1 MTLGEDIVDHKKFNE
16 IATISHSG
24 NLARGHYTYFIKSA
38 SSSSSSWFHC
48 NDAAVTP
55 SNETALNNDTYIFFY
70 KNMSWEYEKIGRGEL
85 WVSECWSLQEF
96 CIPALCISAGIF
108 LTCTLAWIFKGTSHH
123 WWPSSTSLE
132 VTPLVTQGNSCQ
144 VLGAETA
151 VVQIYYLYQMFGKG
165 VTTPLMIQ
173 VIFSKGD

>member
-16 IATISHSG
+16 IAAISHSG

-38 SSSSSSWFHC
+38 SSSSSSSSSWFHC
-48 NDAAVTP
+48 NDAAVIP

-132 VTPLVTQGNSCQ
+132 VTPLRYPGQQLSGVRGRNCCCSDLLSVSNVWQGCNNPTYDPSH
-144 VLGAETA
+144 
-151 VVQIYYLYQMFGKG
+151 I
-165 VTTPLMIQ
+165 
-173 VIFSKGD
+173 